1 MIKSKERLKKKEIR
15 KALSSNP
22 VDIAQLRKLSIS
34 YGGLINSELRR
45 RVWPHLLGVADKF
58 VDVDDD
64 FDYES
69 NKDYNQ
75 VHLSCIAYNL
85 PLTTCITY
93 YYFLF
98 SKNKF
103 I

>member
-15 KALSSNP
+15 KALNSNP
-22 VDIAQLRKLSIS
+22 VDIPQLRKLSMS

-64 FDYES
+64 FDYKS
-69 NKDYNQ
+69 SKDYNQ
-75 VHLSCIAYNL
+75 VCCINYNL
-85 PLTTCITY
+85 YLNLWTIC
-93 YYFLF
+93 FC
-98 SKNKF
+98 F
-103 I
+103 IFK